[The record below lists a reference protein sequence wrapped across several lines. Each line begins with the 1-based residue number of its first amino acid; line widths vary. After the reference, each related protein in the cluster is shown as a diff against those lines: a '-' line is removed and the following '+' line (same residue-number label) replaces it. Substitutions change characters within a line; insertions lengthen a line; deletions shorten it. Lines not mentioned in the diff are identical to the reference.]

1 MSEHIGLRLMNL
13 YRKAYGTYTPQVIL
27 IIVLAVLSSVLEAL
41 GISSI
46 IPVFSFVGGGGGNAT
61 DMISTFIANLF
72 GFFPL
77 TYTFRTLIIFI
88 AALFIVRTIF
98 LFLIQTITARIVFG
112 YERDLRRSLFSNM
125 IHADWAFLSR
135 RRIGNLE
142 QLLTTNTSNASQL
155 FGNISASALIVSK
168 ILIYVLVAVNVSVWV
183 AAFSLVAGGLIFFGL
198 KPIFHRVRFIGI
210 DSERTNRGMTHFVGE
225 HVIGM
230 KALKAMALEEPVIAR
245 ANVFFDKM
253 RGLNLR
259 SIILRSNIQMLV
271 QLAGV
276 VFVGLVFVIMYRSP
290 GFSIAALGVIVYAM
304 NQIFSQIQAGQVQLH
319 TITVMV
325 TYISEALSHVDQSRS
340 NEESLG
346 GDKEFVLKRGLA
358 FKDISFSYP
367 ERGEV
372 LSRVSF
378 TLPKG
383 SFTGIIGPSGA
394 GKTTIA
400 DILLRLVEPG
410 GGAIL
415 VDGVDAGEIS
425 IRAWREH
432 IGYVSQ
438 DAVLLNDTILSNIS
452 FYNTALSRE
461 DVIEAARQANV
472 HDFIKG
478 LPEGYDTHIGDR
490 GILLSGGQRQRI
502 ALARVLARKPELL
515 VLDEATSSLDAE
527 SERAIQTAI
536 EKLHGDITVVVIAH
550 SLTTVTGADRLI
562 VVKGGKV
569 TEEGSP
575 EELLTRRD
583 SYLAGAMKSHEK
595 DVDTRV

>member
-72 GFFPL
+72 GFFHL

-125 IHADWAFLSR
+125 IQADWAFLSR

-168 ILIYVLVAVNVSVWV
+168 IVMYVLVAVNVSVWV

-230 KALKAMALEEPVIAR
+230 KALKAMALEEPVIAK
-245 ANVFFDKM
+245 AGVFFDKM

-290 GFSIAALGVIVYAM
+290 GFSIAAFGVIVYAM

-319 TITVMV
+319 TITIMV
-325 TYISEALSHVDQSRS
+325 PYISEVLSHIDQSRTKK
-340 NEESLG
+340 ESRG
-346 GDKEFVLKRGLA
+346 GDKDFALKRGLA

-410 GGAIL
+410 EGVIL
-415 VDGVDAGEIS
+415 VDGVDAGDIS

-550 SLTTVTGADRLI
+550 RLTTVTGADHLI

-583 SYLAGAMKSHEK
+583 SYLAGAMKTHGK
-595 DVDTRV
+595 TDADV